1 MRTLNFKA
9 CQYFCCECRKT
20 HSFCFITWSVS
31 ILDWTEPTGT
41 STACAHIL
49 LSRIMGDEVSCQPTF
64 LTYLQCYCATSRTRE
79 AGGYIKQTEY
89 THTNLFSVSLSYKHC
104 GLVTLHR
111 KWSWTPPVLFPHF
124 ILNSTSS
131 SHHISMCVHTWMG
144 VCVFVSGLH
153 LYAKRLSGGPP
164 ARTGLEGAQG
174 QTSVRIKGRIESSL
188 LHSSQWRKWMSS
200 ALVFL
205 NYCWGALEQGSRSCQ
220 APYRKVGLLQL
231 SK

>member
-1 MRTLNFKA
+1 MLLCNLKDKRSW
-9 CQYFCCECRKT
+9 CIHKT
-20 HSFCFITWSVS
+20 NRIHTHTHTQIFS
-31 ILDWTEPTGT
+31 
-41 STACAHIL
+41 
-49 LSRIMGDEVSCQPTF
+49 LSR
-64 LTYLQCYCATSRTRE
+64 SRINTAVWSRSI
-79 AGGYIKQTEY
+79 A
-89 THTNLFSVSLSYKHC
+89 
-104 GLVTLHR
+104 

-131 SHHISMCVHTWMG
+131 SHHISMRVHTWMG

-205 NYCWGALEQGSRSCQ
+205 NYRWGALEQGSRSCQ
-220 APYRKVGLLQL
+220 APCRKVGLLQL

>member
-1 MRTLNFKA
+1 MAKPI
-9 CQYFCCECRKT
+9 
-20 HSFCFITWSVS
+20 HSVS
-31 ILDWTEPTGT
+31 LHDLWAFLTEQSQQTQTGT

-49 LSRIMGDEVSCQPTF
+49 LGKIMGDEVSCQLTF
-64 LTYLQCYCATSRTRE
+64 LTYLQCYCATSRTRV
-79 AGGYIKQTEY
+79 AGAYLKQTTEY
-89 THTNLFSVSLSYKHC
+89 THTQIFSLSRSHINTAR
-104 GLVTLHR
+104 LVTLHR
-111 KWSWTPPVLFPHF
+111 KWSWIPPVLFPHF

-131 SHHISMCVHTWMG
+131 SHNISMCVHTWMG

-188 LHSSQWRKWMSS
+188 LLSSQWRKWMSS

-205 NYCWGALEQGSRSCQ
+205 NYRWGALEQGSRSCQ
-220 APYRKVGLLQL
+220 VPYRKVGLLQL
-231 SK
+231 SE